1 MDNLNDENCLI
12 LFDGNVTQ
20 VEELEIL
27 HRVSMSKASE
37 IQNLEKQL
45 ASTQQQ
51 LQLEVDAKERL
62 EESKEAEIQQ
72 LLKERDSCFR
82 EQ

>member
-1 MDNLNDENCLI
+1 M
-12 LFDGNVTQ
+12 FDGNVTQ

-62 EESKEAEIQQ
+62 KESKEAEIQQ
-72 LLKERDSCFR
+72 VLKERDSCFR

>member
-1 MDNLNDENCLI
+1 MKDETVIDCLI
-12 LFDGNVTQ
+12 SLDGNVTQ

-62 EESKEAEIQQ
+62 KESKEAEIQQ
-72 LLKERDSCFR
+72 LLKERDSC
-82 EQ
+82 